1 MPQSPIIRGGPV
13 RARELRENIRTMG
26 FEPGTI
32 HTLERLLDEWAST
45 RNQLRDM
52 VQIIDQQGNMIA
64 QFLQIGEGM
73 KEQIERLKRTR
84 DMTDEVNHGE

>member
-26 FEPGTI
+26 FEVGTI
-32 HTLERLLDEWAST
+32 TTLERLLDEWAST
-45 RNQLRDM
+45 RNQLREM
-52 VQIIDQQGNMIA
+52 VQIIDQQGNLIA